1 MKTDTLAKI
10 SQPLKA
16 VTSQDLFQLQETL
29 VQLQSW
35 EKTLDNF
42 SLFFTTTTAPLNK
55 KKIMGDFH
63 ATSQVFELFLK
74 DFLKQT
80 ATLEQQI
87 DVLQGRKKVILPSP
101 LKL

>member
-1 MKTDTLAKI
+1 MKSDTLANI

-35 EKTLDNF
+35 EKTLGNF
-42 SLFFTTTTAPLNK
+42 ALFFTTTASPLNK
-55 KKIMGDFH
+55 KQIIRDFY
-63 ATSQVFELFLK
+63 ANSQVFDLFLK

-80 ATLEQQI
+80 ATLEKQI
-87 DVLQGRKKVILPSP
+87 GSLQARKNHNFRH
-101 LKL
+101 